1 MAPRRQWKSQF
12 KSFYC
17 PPSCATSRAYPKT
30 SGRWQFLR
38 VPFHC
43 AWGVG
48 DTHAEGGVAMSGS
61 DLLLTCSDCGQE
73 FTFTAGEQ
81 QFFQERGYS
90 SPRRC
95 KPCRQAKQS
104 GGGGGHAGSYS
115 QHAGGYS
122 GGAGGGTSAGTT
134 VVCASCGQTTTV
146 PFEPRGDR
154 PVYCKSCYRP
164 KQGGG
169 GGGRQ
174 NRSDGGGGNRD
185 RDRRRY

>member
-1 MAPRRQWKSQF
+1 
-12 KSFYC
+12 
-17 PPSCATSRAYPKT
+17 
-30 SGRWQFLR
+30 
-38 VPFHC
+38 
-43 AWGVG
+43 
-48 DTHAEGGVAMSGS
+48 MSGS

-73 FTFTAGEQ
+73 FVFTAGEQ

-95 KPCRQAKQS
+95 KPCRQAKQGAGGGGGYASSRPQQDS
-104 GGGGGHAGSYS
+104 GGGGGMS
-115 QHAGGYS
+115 
-122 GGAGGGTSAGTT
+122 TGTT

-169 GGGRQ
+169 GGGGGRQ
-174 NRSDGGGGNRD
+174 SRGGSGGGGGGGGNRD

>member
-1 MAPRRQWKSQF
+1 
-12 KSFYC
+12 
-17 PPSCATSRAYPKT
+17 
-30 SGRWQFLR
+30 
-38 VPFHC
+38 
-43 AWGVG
+43 
-48 DTHAEGGVAMSGS
+48 MSGS

-73 FTFTAGEQ
+73 FVFTAGEQ

-95 KPCRQAKQS
+95 KPCRQAKQGAAGGGHAPS
-104 GGGGGHAGSYS
+104 HSEGGGGGYS
-115 QHAGGYS
+115 TSS
-122 GGAGGGTSAGTT
+122 GASTGTT

-169 GGGRQ
+169 GAGGGGGRQ
-174 NRSDGGGGNRD
+174 SRGGGAGGGGGNRD
-185 RDRRRY
+185 RDRRRH

>member
-1 MAPRRQWKSQF
+1 
-12 KSFYC
+12 
-17 PPSCATSRAYPKT
+17 
-30 SGRWQFLR
+30 
-38 VPFHC
+38 
-43 AWGVG
+43 
-48 DTHAEGGVAMSGS
+48 MSGS

-73 FTFTAGEQ
+73 FVFTAGEQ

-95 KPCRQAKQS
+95 KPCRQAKQGAG
-104 GGGGGHAGSYS
+104 GGGGGHAPSHS
-115 QHAGGYS
+115 QHDGGGYS
-122 GGAGGGTSAGTT
+122 SGGGAGPGMSTGTT

-169 GGGRQ
+169 GGGGGGGGRQ
-174 NRSDGGGGNRD
+174 NRGGGGGSGGGGNRD
-185 RDRRRY
+185 RDRRRH

>member
-1 MAPRRQWKSQF
+1 
-12 KSFYC
+12 
-17 PPSCATSRAYPKT
+17 
-30 SGRWQFLR
+30 
-38 VPFHC
+38 
-43 AWGVG
+43 
-48 DTHAEGGVAMSGS
+48 MSGN

-104 GGGGGHAGSYS
+104 SGGGGQAASHS
-115 QHAGGYS
+115 QHEGGYS
-122 GGAGGGTSAGTT
+122 SGMSTGTT
-134 VVCASCGQTTTV
+134 VICASCGQTTTV

-154 PVYCKSCYRP
+154 PVYCKNCYRP

-174 NRSDGGGGNRD
+174 SRGGGGGGGERN
-185 RDRRRY
+185 RDRRRS

>member
-1 MAPRRQWKSQF
+1 
-12 KSFYC
+12 
-17 PPSCATSRAYPKT
+17 
-30 SGRWQFLR
+30 
-38 VPFHC
+38 
-43 AWGVG
+43 
-48 DTHAEGGVAMSGS
+48 MSGS

-73 FTFTAGEQ
+73 FVFTAGEQ

-104 GGGGGHAGSYS
+104 
-115 QHAGGYS
+115 S
-122 GGAGGGTSAGTT
+122 GGAGEATLRPIPNTKAVTAQRGAGSGMSTGTT

-169 GGGRQ
+169 GGGGGGRQ
-174 NRSDGGGGNRD
+174 SRGGGGGGGGGNRD
-185 RDRRRY
+185 RDRKRH

>member
-1 MAPRRQWKSQF
+1 
-12 KSFYC
+12 
-17 PPSCATSRAYPKT
+17 
-30 SGRWQFLR
+30 
-38 VPFHC
+38 
-43 AWGVG
+43 
-48 DTHAEGGVAMSGS
+48 MSGS

-95 KPCRQAKQS
+95 KPCRQAKQGAG
-104 GGGGGHAGSYS
+104 GGGGGHTASHA
-115 QHAGGYS
+115 QHDGGYS
-122 GGAGGGTSAGTT
+122 AGSGAGMSTGTT

-169 GGGRQ
+169 GGGGGGRQ
-174 NRSDGGGGNRD
+174 NRGGSGGGSGGGGGNRD

>member
-1 MAPRRQWKSQF
+1 
-12 KSFYC
+12 
-17 PPSCATSRAYPKT
+17 
-30 SGRWQFLR
+30 
-38 VPFHC
+38 
-43 AWGVG
+43 
-48 DTHAEGGVAMSGS
+48 MSGS

-73 FTFTAGEQ
+73 FVFTAGEQ

-95 KPCRQAKQS
+95 KPCRQAKQGAAGGGHAPS
-104 GGGGGHAGSYS
+104 HSEGGGGGYS
-115 QHAGGYS
+115 TS
-122 GGAGGGTSAGTT
+122 SGGGTSTGTT

-169 GGGRQ
+169 GAGGGGGRQ
-174 NRSDGGGGNRD
+174 SRGGGGGAGGGGGNRD
-185 RDRRRY
+185 RDRRRH

>member
-1 MAPRRQWKSQF
+1 
-12 KSFYC
+12 
-17 PPSCATSRAYPKT
+17 
-30 SGRWQFLR
+30 
-38 VPFHC
+38 
-43 AWGVG
+43 
-48 DTHAEGGVAMSGS
+48 MSGS

-73 FTFTAGEQ
+73 FVFTAGEQ

-95 KPCRQAKQS
+95 KPCRQAKQ
-104 GGGGGHAGSYS
+104 GAAGGGHAPSHS
-115 QHAGGYS
+115 QHEGGYGAS
-122 GGAGGGTSAGTT
+122 GGAGPGMSTGTT

-169 GGGRQ
+169 GGGGGGGRQ
-174 NRSDGGGGNRD
+174 SRGGGGGGGGGNRD
-185 RDRRRY
+185 RDRKRH

>member
-1 MAPRRQWKSQF
+1 
-12 KSFYC
+12 
-17 PPSCATSRAYPKT
+17 
-30 SGRWQFLR
+30 
-38 VPFHC
+38 
-43 AWGVG
+43 
-48 DTHAEGGVAMSGS
+48 MSGS

-73 FTFTAGEQ
+73 FVFTAGEQ

-95 KPCRQAKQS
+95 KPCRQAKQGAAGGGHAPS
-104 GGGGGHAGSYS
+104 HSEGGGGGYS
-115 QHAGGYS
+115 TSS
-122 GGAGGGTSAGTT
+122 GTGTGTT

-169 GGGRQ
+169 GGGGGRQ
-174 NRSDGGGGNRD
+174 SRSGGGGGAGGGGGNRD
-185 RDRRRY
+185 RDRRRH

>member
-1 MAPRRQWKSQF
+1 
-12 KSFYC
+12 
-17 PPSCATSRAYPKT
+17 
-30 SGRWQFLR
+30 
-38 VPFHC
+38 
-43 AWGVG
+43 
-48 DTHAEGGVAMSGS
+48 MSGS

-73 FTFTAGEQ
+73 FVFTAGEQ

-95 KPCRQAKQS
+95 KPCRQAKQGAAGGGHAPS
-104 GGGGGHAGSYS
+104 HSEGGGGGYS
-115 QHAGGYS
+115 TS
-122 GGAGGGTSAGTT
+122 SGTSTGTT

-169 GGGRQ
+169 GGGGGRQ
-174 NRSDGGGGNRD
+174 SRSGGGGGAGGGGGNRD
-185 RDRRRY
+185 RDRRRH

>member
-1 MAPRRQWKSQF
+1 
-12 KSFYC
+12 
-17 PPSCATSRAYPKT
+17 
-30 SGRWQFLR
+30 LR
-38 VPFHC
+38 VTFPC
-43 AWGVG
+43 ACGVRS
-48 DTHAEGGVAMSGS
+48 TLAEGGVAMSGS
-61 DLLLTCSDCGQE
+61 DLVLTCSDCGQE

-104 GGGGGHAGSYS
+104 SAGGGHAPSHS
-115 QHAGGYS
+115 QHEGGYS
-122 GGAGGGTSAGTT
+122 TGSGAGPGMSTGTT

-169 GGGRQ
+169 GGGGGRQ
-174 NRSDGGGGNRD
+174 SRGGSGGGGGGGGGNRD
-185 RDRRRY
+185 RDRRRH

>member
-1 MAPRRQWKSQF
+1 
-12 KSFYC
+12 
-17 PPSCATSRAYPKT
+17 
-30 SGRWQFLR
+30 
-38 VPFHC
+38 
-43 AWGVG
+43 
-48 DTHAEGGVAMSGS
+48 MSGS

-73 FTFTAGEQ
+73 FVFTAGEQ

-95 KPCRQAKQS
+95 KPCRQAKQ
-104 GGGGGHAGSYS
+104 
-115 QHAGGYS
+115 
-122 GGAGGGTSAGTT
+122 GAGGGSHTSSHSPQQGGYGASPGGGMSTGTT

-169 GGGRQ
+169 GGAGRDGGGG
-174 NRSDGGGGNRD
+174 RDGRGGGGGNRD
-185 RDRRRY
+185 RDRRRH

>member
-1 MAPRRQWKSQF
+1 
-12 KSFYC
+12 
-17 PPSCATSRAYPKT
+17 
-30 SGRWQFLR
+30 
-38 VPFHC
+38 
-43 AWGVG
+43 
-48 DTHAEGGVAMSGS
+48 MSGS

-73 FTFTAGEQ
+73 FVFTAGEQ

-104 GGGGGHAGSYS
+104 SAGGGAGHAPAHAPHDGGYGGGGG
-115 QHAGGYS
+115 GGMS
-122 GGAGGGTSAGTT
+122 TGTT

-169 GGGRQ
+169 GGGGGGGGRQ
-174 NRSDGGGGNRD
+174 GRSGGGGGGGGGNRD
-185 RDRRRY
+185 RDRKRH